1 MKAYWWSSQAGSL
14 VTFLMVFMSLQTK
27 WMNKLMFMS
36 CVVCGWWQWK
46 VIQLSLQYPLE
57 MLWEERLTFH
67 LKVSNESLLICFMN
81 INLFI
86 DISNASEKSKTFQHV
101 IKQPFVGPPAVAR
114 RTLRGCGPPVK
125 ELLLHISQFKI
136 LWVFLLWLANLATS
150 LTVWV
155 QAREAWLVPQTDGWF
170 YTQTI

>member
-1 MKAYWWSSQAGSL
+1 MVWFHKAHFHRDILFAIGHEIFWEMKAYWWSSQAGSL
-14 VTFLMVFMSLQTK
+14 VTFLTVFMSLQTK

-67 LKVSNESLLICFMN
+67 LNVFIFSTTNESLLICFIN

-86 DISNASEKSKTFQHV
+86 DISNASEKKSNLSRCHQTT
-101 IKQPFVGPPAVAR
+101 ICWPPCSSSEDPQGLRTPCKRIAVA
-114 RTLRGCGPPVK
+114 
-125 ELLLHISQFKI
+125 HF
-136 LWVFLLWLANLATS
+136 
-150 LTVWV
+150 
-155 QAREAWLVPQTDGWF
+155 
-170 YTQTI
+170 TI